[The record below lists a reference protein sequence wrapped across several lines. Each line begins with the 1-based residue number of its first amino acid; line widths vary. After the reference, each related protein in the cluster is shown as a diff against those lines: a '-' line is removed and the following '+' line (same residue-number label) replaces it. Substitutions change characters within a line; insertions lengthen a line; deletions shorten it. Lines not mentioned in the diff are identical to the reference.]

1 MRNGDWIQTYS
12 GLKMYP
18 LDPRPEEICIE
29 DIAHALSNIC
39 RFTGHCSQFYSVAQ
53 HSVYVSTHVSETN
66 ALWGLL
72 HDASEAYLC
81 DIARPVKHSE
91 PFAGYRIAEK
101 RLQSVIAEKFGL
113 SPIQPEEIDV
123 ADKLLLVTEARDL
136 GLFTPEWDHFKIT
149 PLEMKIHPVPPENA
163 KRVFLDWLEVIQH
176 KSAPA
181 NNVESAKTVV
191 QHGQHAMAE
200 VAQGK

>member
-53 HSVYVSTHVSETN
+53 HSVYVSTHVSDAN

-81 DIARPVKHSE
+81 DIARPVKHSAE
-91 PFAGYRIAEK
+91 LMGYRIAEK
-101 RLQSVIAEKFGL
+101 RLQSVIAVKFGL
-113 SPIQPEEIDV
+113 SPEQPDEIDV

-136 GLFTPEWDHFKIT
+136 GLLTPEWDHFKIT
-149 PLEMKIHPVPPENA
+149 PLEMHIHPVPPENA
-163 KRVFLDWLEVIQH
+163 KRVFLDWLEVIKH

-181 NNVESAKTVV
+181 GIAESAKTVV

-200 VAQGK
+200 VAQGE